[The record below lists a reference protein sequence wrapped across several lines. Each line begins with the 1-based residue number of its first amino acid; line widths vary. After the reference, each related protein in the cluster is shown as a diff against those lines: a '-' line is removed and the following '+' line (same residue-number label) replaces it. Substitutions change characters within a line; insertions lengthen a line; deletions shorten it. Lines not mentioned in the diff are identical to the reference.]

1 MLYFY
6 PILFRSNLDCP
17 KSTFNPVDYLP
28 STIPTVT
35 NYGLYWTNIIIRTV
49 MNSSFVSLHH
59 LFKVGT
65 NLTSLWVTRRS
76 EVVVRE
82 LGGSMA
88 AVWSKYYDGCT
99 ALMVKNNVHVICF
112 LKLFFQVFV
121 YCSSW
126 WMFQTAFKLRQLLC
140 CFWKF

>member
-1 MLYFY
+1 
-6 PILFRSNLDCP
+6 
-17 KSTFNPVDYLP
+17 
-28 STIPTVT
+28 
-35 NYGLYWTNIIIRTV
+35 
-49 MNSSFVSLHH
+49 MNSSFVCLYH

-99 ALMVKNNVHVICF
+99 ALMVKNSVQVIWLF
-112 LKLFFQVFV
+112 YLFFQVIVF
-121 YCSSW
+121 CSS
-126 WMFQTAFKLRQLLC
+126 
-140 CFWKF
+140 